1 MLLSVLKIYLIHN
14 HIITRGT
21 WNSMQ
26 VEAPQLFLVKQAFVN
41 EPQPRRRH
49 FLGRRVRHPAV
60 LPKHDQLLVQRG
72 AAGLHEA
79 DEFARGP
86 AGDGV
91 GVGTQRDLFGPPVS
105 GARERQVTGHR
116 EMCEGRR
123 RAAGR
128 QAGARTGLAMRPSH
142 QPRYKMSVFMA
153 GSSAW
158 EEHAAQHKERSQTP
172 WTGRDVR

>member
-49 FLGRRVRHPAV
+49 FLGRRVGHPAV

-86 AGDGV
+86 AGDSV
-91 GVGTQRDLFGPPVS
+91 RVGTQRDLFGPQP
-105 GARERQVTGHR
+105 GARREEDILQVTERCAKGG
-116 EMCEGRR
+116 EGQQ
-123 RAAGR
+123 AGR
-128 QAGARTGLAMRPSH
+128 HARVPAWPCVRRTSPGTRCLSSWPGARPARN
-142 QPRYKMSVFMA
+142 K
-153 GSSAW
+153 
-158 EEHAAQHKERSQTP
+158 EAQHKERSQSP
-172 WTGRDVR
+172 WI